1 VNVDAAYSRS
11 ARVYDDLCR
20 HKDYAAATLVLR
32 EILQRVVPHAA
43 SLLDVACG
51 TGRHLEHL
59 RSHFRVEGL
68 DLSPE
73 MLQIAR
79 SRCPGIPFHEGSL
92 VDFRLADTFDVVTC
106 LFGSIGYALTL
117 ENLRRAF
124 HTMAHHL
131 KPGGVLVVE
140 PWLTPDRFV
149 SGRLVLDSVDDPD
162 LKVARMYVTRRE
174 GRISVFE
181 SQYLVGRSEGVT
193 HFTER
198 QELGLFTDE
207 EYRRAL
213 NRAGLDLVEIGNGP
227 FGYGLFMGIRKKTAT
242 QMKG

>member
-1 VNVDAAYSRS
+1 LNSDSAFRQS
-11 ARVYDDLCR
+11 ARVYDALCR
-20 HKDYAAATLVLR
+20 HKDYAAATVVLR

-117 ENLRRAF
+117 ENMRRAF
-124 HTMAHHL
+124 HTMARHL

-140 PWLTPDRFV
+140 PWLSPDRFV
-149 SGRLVLDSVDDPD
+149 SGRLVFDSVDDPD
-162 LKVARMYVTRRE
+162 FKVARMYVTRRE
-174 GRISVFE
+174 ERISVFE
-181 SQYLVGRSEGVT
+181 SDYLVASTQGVSY
-193 HFTER
+193 FKEC
-198 QELGLFTDE
+198 EALGLFTED
-207 EYRRAL
+207 EYRGVFVE
-213 NRAGLDLVEIGNGP
+213 AGLDVVEAAGDL
-227 FGYGLFMGIRKKTAT
+227 FGYGLYVCRRPAA
-242 QMKG
+242 KG

>member
-1 VNVDAAYSRS
+1 LNSDSAFRQS
-11 ARVYDDLCR
+11 ARVYDALCR
-20 HKDYAAATLVLR
+20 HKDYAAATVVLR
-32 EILQRVVPHAA
+32 EILQRVVPHAT

-59 RSHFRVEGL
+59 RSHYRVEGL

-117 ENLRRAF
+117 ENMRRAF
-124 HTMAHHL
+124 HTMARHL

-140 PWLTPDRFV
+140 PWLSPDRFV
-149 SGRLVLDSVDDPD
+149 SGRLVFDSVDDPD
-162 LKVARMYVTRRE
+162 FKVARMYVTRRE
-174 GRISVFE
+174 ERISVFE
-181 SQYLVGRSEGVT
+181 SDYLVASTQGVSY
-193 HFTER
+193 FKEC
-198 QELGLFTDE
+198 EALGLFTED
-207 EYRRAL
+207 EYRGVFVE
-213 NRAGLDLVEIGNGP
+213 AGLDVVEAAGDL
-227 FGYGLFMGIRKKTAT
+227 FGYGLYVCRRPAA
-242 QMKG
+242 KG